1 MRTHLTRWLA
11 VFDSHGNMINRK
23 VFDALREFEA
33 EFKPDIRIAGG
44 DHFDLRWLR
53 GKASEQEQREDI
65 QADLDAGREFLCWLK
80 PTHVCWGNHDDR
92 VFKAM
97 KSDVGPMRDL
107 ARRVFEEYMEASVPG
122 AVCKP
127 YDKRNGVI
135 RIGDLAFVHGYGSG
149 INTVRQH
156 AMTYGNVVMGHIHRA
171 ETVSIDRLEP
181 VVGRS
186 SGCLCELDLEYN
198 RGSMGT
204 LRQSNGWVYG
214 VMDEHGRHVV
224 WHAQKLGDRWILPS
238 EMIHSADSSTSPSP
252 GGRSAKQGS
261 VCKILR
267 PGPESGARRRPS
279 KSRRS

>member
-1 MRTHLTRWLA
+1 MTRLTRWVA
-11 VFDSHGNMINRK
+11 VFDSHGDKIHAATYQ
-23 VFDALREFEA
+23 ALREFVA
-33 EFKPDIRIAGG
+33 EFEPDIRIAGG
-44 DHFDLRWLR
+44 DHFDFRWLR
-53 GKASEQEQREDI
+53 GKASDQEQREDV

-92 VFKAM
+92 AFKAM

-107 ARRVFEEYMEASVPG
+107 ARRVFEEYMEASVAG

-127 YDKRNGVI
+127 YDKRHGVI
-135 RIGDLAFVHGYGSG
+135 RIGELAFVQGYGSG

-171 ETVSIDRLEP
+171 ETVSIDRLDP

-186 SGCLCELDLEYN
+186 SGCLCELDLDYN
-198 RGSMGT
+198 KGSMGT

-224 WHAQKLGDRWILPS
+224 WHAQRLGDRWILPS
-238 EMIHSADSSTSPSP
+238 EMMPSGDSSTSRLKA
-252 GGRSAKQGS
+252 GRSAQQRS
-261 VCKILR
+261 VCKSLR
-267 PGPESGARRRPS
+267 TVADSGGRGRPRN
-279 KSRRS
+279 SRSS

>member
-1 MRTHLTRWLA
+1 MTRLTRWVA
-11 VFDSHGNMINRK
+11 VFDSHGDK
-23 VFDALREFEA
+23 VHAPTYQALREFVA

-44 DHFDLRWLR
+44 DHFDFRWLR
-53 GKASEQEQREDI
+53 GKASDQEQREDV

-92 VFKAM
+92 AFRAM
-97 KSDVGPMRDL
+97 QSDVGPMRDL
-107 ARRVFEEYMEASVPG
+107 ARRVFEEYMEASVAG

-127 YDKRNGVI
+127 YDKRHGVI
-135 RIGDLAFVHGYGSG
+135 RLGDLSFVHGYGSG
-149 INTVRQH
+149 VYTVRQH

-186 SGCLCELDLEYN
+186 SGCLCQLDLDYN
-198 RGSMGT
+198 RGTMGT

-224 WHAQKLGDRWILPS
+224 WHAQRLGERWILPS
-238 EMIHSADSSTSPSP
+238 EMMLSGDSSTSRLKGS
-252 GGRSAKQGS
+252 GSARRGS
-261 VCKILR
+261 APKSSR
-267 PGPESGARRRPS
+267 PGPVSASRLLGRT
-279 KSRRS
+279 SRRS